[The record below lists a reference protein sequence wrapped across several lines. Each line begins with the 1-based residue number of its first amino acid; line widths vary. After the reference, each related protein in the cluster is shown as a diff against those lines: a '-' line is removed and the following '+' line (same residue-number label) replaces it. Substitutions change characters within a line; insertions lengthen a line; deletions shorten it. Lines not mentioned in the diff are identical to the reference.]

1 MTQKAMQ
8 FGVFDHMDRGQ
19 GSLAELYES
28 RLQLVEEYDRA
39 GFYGYHVAEHHAT
52 PLGVAPSPSVFL
64 SAVAQRTKKLRF
76 GPLVYLLPMYH
87 PVRLIDEICMLDQMS
102 GGRFMLGVGRGISPV
117 EVGLWGL
124 DPDTAP
130 AMYQEALEVILLGLA
145 SRELSFQGKYYQFD
159 RMPLELE
166 PVQRPH
172 PPLWYGVARPEAVDW
187 CAGHNV
193 NIVSNLLSKL
203 MRALTDRYR
212 TVWEARGH
220 SPETLPKM
228 AGTRHVVI
236 AGTDAEA
243 LDIARRGY
251 PKWRESFLKLWIE
264 RSTKLPSPAAIP
276 PESFDELQAQG
287 RGIAG
292 SPGKVRDFLRSAIEE
307 GGLNYLLCRFAFGD
321 VLPTESMQSVK
332 LFAREVMPAFAAAGR
347 VPAE

>member
-1 MTQKAMQ
+1 MTMQ

-28 RLQLVEEYDRA
+28 RLQLVEAYDRG

-64 SAVAQRTKKLRF
+64 SAVAQRTRTLRF

-117 EVGLWGL
+117 EIRLWGI
-124 DPDTAP
+124 DPDIAP
-130 AMYQEALEVILLGLA
+130 AMYQEALEVILQGLA
-145 SRELSFQGKYYQFD
+145 TRELSFQGKYYQFD

-187 CAGHNV
+187 CAEHKV
-193 NIVSNLLSKL
+193 NIVTNLPAGP
-203 MRALTDRYR
+203 MRAVTDRYR
-212 TVWEARGH
+212 AVWAARGNP
-220 SPETLPKM
+220 PETLPKM

-236 AGTDAEA
+236 ADTDAQA

-251 PKWRESFLKLWIE
+251 PKWRQSFLKLWLE
-264 RSTKLPSPAAIP
+264 RSLLLPSPAAIP
-276 PESFDELQAQG
+276 PETFTEMQAQG

-292 SPGKVRDFLRSAIEE
+292 SPGTVRAFLARAIEA

-321 VLPTESMQSVK
+321 IMPAEAMQSVN
-332 LFAREVMPAFAAAGR
+332 LFTREVMPDFVDPQPAA
-347 VPAE
+347 